1 MTPKTLRAAAEKDVQ
16 PHQTDATLPRAGASA
31 GQRFVTRGGKA
42 LENSAVPRTREP
54 SLETQAK
61 TKLVRFRLNPSC
73 SSDQRI
79 LAWLASFR
87 PYYRANAIR
96 TVLLEYVLRSA
107 ARYEGSGSVN
117 DAPLPPRPETEPAG
131 TLPVQRHEPSTTA
144 DQKLKTLFS

>member
-1 MTPKTLRAAAEKDVQ
+1 MTPKTLRAAADEDVQ
-16 PHQTDATLPRAGASA
+16 QRQQDTTPPRAGASA

-96 TVLLEYVLRSA
+96 TVLLEHVLRSA
-107 ARYEGSGSVN
+107 AWHEGSGGVN
-117 DAPLPPRPETEPAG
+117 DTPLPPRPETEPAG
-131 TLPVQRHEPSTTA
+131 VLPVRRPEPSTTA
-144 DQKLKTLFS
+144 EMKLKTLFS

>member
-16 PHQTDATLPRAGASA
+16 AHQTDTTLPRAGASA
-31 GQRFVTRGGKA
+31 GQTLVTRGGRA
-42 LENSAVPRTREP
+42 SENSAVPRTSEP
-54 SLETQAK
+54 SLEAHAK
-61 TKLVRFRLNPSC
+61 AKVVRFRLNPYC
-73 SSDQRI
+73 SSDQHI

-96 TVLLEYVLRSA
+96 TALLEHVLRSA
-107 ARYEGSGSVN
+107 ARHEGSGGVN

-144 DQKLKTLFS
+144 EQKLKTLFS